1 MMYVIQT
8 KSGCEVTAGDLLR
21 KNGYDIKIPEKL
33 MYIRRKGTWNIEK
46 KLVFGGYIFLEV
58 AGEITPED
66 YYAIKN
72 TSGVINFVGHGKP
85 QMISEDECGYIEWL
99 WNKGKPIEASKVYIG
114 TDGQKMVL
122 SGPLRRYGGKY
133 AQMDIRQRRA
143 KVAVTICGVIRH
155 ITLPIEII

>member
-21 KNGYDIKIPEKL
+21 KNGDNIKTPEKL

-58 AGEITPED
+58 AVEITPED

-99 WNKGKPIEASKVYIG
+99 WNKGKPIEASKVYVG
-114 TDGQKMVL
+114 TDGQKMVM

>member
-21 KNGYDIKIPEKL
+21 KNGYNIKIPEKL

-58 AGEITPED
+58 AVEITPED

-99 WNKGKPIEASKVYIG
+99 WNKGKPIEASKVYVG
-114 TDGQKMVL
+114 TDGQKMVM

>member
-1 MMYVIQT
+1 MLPVGIAGVIAVHA
-8 KSGCEVTAGDLLR
+8 S
-21 KNGYDIKIPEKL
+21 NS
-33 MYIRRKGTWNIEK
+33 IEK

-58 AGEITPED
+58 AVEITPED